1 MHVTYA
7 SLVAQSQCVKGADCE
22 KVAIRTPRDARD
34 GVVVRGTAVHQ
45 TTVAVPDLT
54 HILGIF

>member
-1 MHVTYA
+1 MTYA
-7 SLVAQSQCVKGADCE
+7 SLVAQSQCVEGADCKE
-22 KVAIRTPRDARD
+22 VTIRTPRDARD
-34 GVVVRGTAVHQ
+34 GVVVSGTAVHQ